1 MGLIPTRGSDDNCL
15 AMEQKKVV
23 DIIVC
28 KTMREVVRTINEIGL
43 LKEDIVSIV
52 RGDSEWYLL
61 YQTNA

>member
-1 MGLIPTRGSDDNCL
+1 
-15 AMEQKKVV
+15 MEQKKVV
-23 DIIVC
+23 DIVVC

-61 YQTNA
+61 YQRNA

>member
-1 MGLIPTRGSDDNCL
+1 
-15 AMEQKKVV
+15 MEQKKVV
-23 DIIVC
+23 DIVVC